1 MTGLSILYNGTGHSI
16 GASYPPDSTH
26 TPTATAASLL
36 GIDGPPGITTHPTQ
50 VSEYG
55 GHSVPSQKVS
65 SVTSLKTEPADNE
78 HHPGEADQ
86 QHKGNQEEGNETRHN
101 EDGPVSQEDKRHPL
115 GNGAVNVV
123 LTGRTLQ
130 VCGACLRE
138 PRWGVCA
145 DCGFTAACLLK
156 SYRNP

>member
-16 GASYPPDSTH
+16 GASYPPGSTH
-26 TPTATAASLL
+26 TPTGSAASLL

-50 VSEYG
+50 VSDDG
-55 GHSVPSQKVS
+55 GDSAKVS
-65 SVTSLKTEPADNE
+65 SVTSLKTEPMNNE
-78 HHPGEADQ
+78 DDRGEADQ
-86 QHKGNQEEGNETRHN
+86 QHKANQDEENETRHN
-101 EDGPVSQEDKRHPL
+101 EDGPVSQDDKRHPL
-115 GNGAVNVV
+115 GNGAVLVV